1 MKCST
6 IPRLYTLLGTGCQC
20 TLHSMS
26 LPYRYVFLKPDL
38 QCSVILRFRPPIP
51 KASTSY
57 TCDKNCRPFLQHCMW
72 LAAIHSKL
80 AAIAH
85 QCPCIMPPS
94 FESQEPKEDSKKTSQ
109 EKFSRTV
116 SQLARVLPL
125 PVSSSPAKP
134 SMSSARLVIVLP
146 PMQTVPS

>member
-94 FESQEPKEDSKKTSQ
+94 FESQEPKEDSKKTSHKKSSVGQSVSWQ
-109 EKFSRTV
+109 EYFPC
-116 SQLARVLPL
+116 QFLPL
-125 PVSSSPAKP
+125 LLSH
-134 SMSSARLVIVLP
+134 
-146 PMQTVPS
+146 QCHQQGW